1 MPLKTFRVVTVGF
14 LALIT
19 VLLLTQGSLHAAAAL
34 LGLEPL
40 GPASAVVIQG
50 ETESN
55 RVELTAAD
63 GHLAWGTQASDRA
76 WSEAYV
82 AIGVLLDGL
91 MRSDSFAEDRQQ
103 LAKGMQAE
111 ERTIIEQIEAI
122 KARMDD
128 AAQDDPELPVLAEE
142 GRRLL
147 QLRQQFIQGA
157 QLRQSE
163 LTATQLE
170 AAYREL
176 IEAVKV
182 VAERHKID
190 IVHRFIPTDEPFGT
204 TNAADALIQIRL
216 RNLLLYPDDLDLTS
230 EVADDLGV
238 DMPGG

>member
-1 MPLKTFRVVTVGF
+1 MPIKLFRTATIAL
-14 LALIT
+14 LALIAM
-19 VLLLTQGSLHAAAAL
+19 LLIGRHELHAAAAF

-40 GPASAVVIQG
+40 GPASSLVLQG
-50 ETESN
+50 DSETN
-55 RVELTAAD
+55 RVELTAVD
-63 GHLAWGTQASDRA
+63 NHLAWGKEASHRA

-91 MRSDSFAEDRQQ
+91 MRSDSFSEDRRQ
-103 LAKGMQAE
+103 LAEGMQGE
-111 ERTIIEQIEAI
+111 ERAIIEKIEDI

-128 AAQDDPELPVLAEE
+128 AEPDDPEMPVLAEE

-182 VAERHKID
+182 VAERRSID

-216 RNLLLYPDDLDLTS
+216 RNLLLYPDALDLTS